1 MTIYLGADHRG
12 FNLKEYLKRYLAAKG
27 YQAVDLGNA
36 VYDKD
41 DDYPNF
47 AKLVA
52 EKISANPTDRGI
64 LICGSGA
71 GMAIVANKFPG
82 VRAALAVNAKQAF
95 MERNDEDVN
104 VLSLTAEFTTPEQA
118 EQIVEVFLKTPFSTE
133 ERHRRR
139 VGKIE

>member
-1 MTIYLGADHRG
+1 MIIYLGADHRG
-12 FNLKEYLKRYLAAKG
+12 FNLKEQLKRYLAGKG
-27 YQAVDLGNA
+27 WQVVDLGNA

-41 DDYPNF
+41 DDYPDF
-47 AKLVA
+47 AKPVA
-52 EKISANPTDRGI
+52 EAVSKDPEARGI

-71 GMAIVANKFPG
+71 GVAIVANKFKG

-104 VLSLTAEFTTPEQA
+104 VLSLAAEFTTPEQA
-118 EQIVEVFLKTPFSTE
+118 EPIVEMFLRTPFSTE